1 MLPLQMLKPPAA
13 EPISLAE
20 LHSYLKLED
29 DADAARLASL
39 VRTAREAC
47 ELFLGIALIERQV
60 RLRTTLSGPRF
71 YLSGGPV
78 RRLDALSHF
87 IGADESVLD
96 PASYPLCKGPVRVY
110 LDLSSVPVGRVIQA
124 DYTLGLGP
132 DWNAVPEA
140 IRQGI
145 MRLAAHQYE
154 HRSNPAV
161 AALPNAVTALWQ
173 PYRMVRI

>member
-1 MLPLQMLKPPAA
+1 MLPLQILKPPSV

-20 LHSYLKLED
+20 LSSYLKLDD

-47 ELFLGIALIERQV
+47 ELFLGSALVERQV
-60 RLRTTLSGPRF
+60 RLRTALAGPRF

-78 RRLDALSHF
+78 AHIEALSQF
-87 IGADESVLD
+87 IGAAETVLD
-96 PASYPLCKGPVRVY
+96 PALYPLQEQASRTY
-110 LDLSSVPVGRVIQA
+110 IDLSGCPIGAVIQA
-124 DYTLGLGP
+124 DYTIGLGP

-154 HRSNPAV
+154 YRSSPAV

-173 PYRMVRI
+173 PYRKVRI